1 MALQQG
7 PEPPPQYKVSVPL
20 FAGTKTTVLGSS
32 SVSSETDAPR
42 SRCTVSVEAIA
53 TPRVEEGCLI
63 LQPSP
68 TRLLWFPL
76 GIITGPVE
84 VEAL

>member
-20 FAGTKTTVLGSS
+20 FAGTKT
-32 SVSSETDAPR
+32 
-42 SRCTVSVEAIA
+42 VEAIA